1 MKKQIVFALA
11 LIGLFASCIDD
22 DTIAGPL
29 EEANIY
35 EIQYGDDP
43 QQRFDLYLPANRDSD
58 TKILVFIHGGGWNT
72 GDKADFT
79 VILSAL
85 KGNDFAYANVN
96 YRYANAALGI
106 TYEDQIAD
114 IRAALDLIIS
124 KSAEFVISPDQ
135 IIIAGH
141 SAGGHLALYTA
152 YHNNTGGAIKAAIS
166 LAGPTDLTA
175 DHFLY
180 TPDLTLLVENMTGTT
195 YLSDTTA
202 WINAS
207 PITHVNSSS
216 PPTLLQYC
224 GLDLTVPAS
233 QGEALAAKLNEQDVE
248 YTYHFYPFY
257 LHDMGTVF
265 FGGFLPDDVKTH
277 LLTFIDAN
285 AN

>member
-11 LIGLFASCIDD
+11 LIGLLASCTDD
-22 DTIAGPL
+22 DGVTGPL
-29 EEANIY
+29 VEENIY

-43 QQRFDLYLPANRDSD
+43 QQRFDLYLPANRNSD

-85 KGNDFAYANVN
+85 KGNEFAYANVN

-114 IRAALDLIIS
+114 IRAALDLLIT

-152 YHNNTGGAIKAAIS
+152 YNNNTDGAIKAAIS

-180 TPDLTLLVENMTGTT
+180 TPDLTPLVENMTGTT

-207 PITHVNSSS
+207 PITFVNPSS

-224 GLDLTVPAS
+224 GLDFTVPAS
-233 QGEALAAKLNEQDVE
+233 QGEALAAVLAAQEVT
-248 YTYHFYPFY
+248 YTYHFYPLY